1 MKRFLHLLCVLLW
14 LGAWPSSVAAQPA
27 DDPVVATVNGTRK
40 IRLREVDLATG
51 GEIQK
56 YEQQIFRLRR
66 RAVENLIDR
75 AILDAEA
82 ARLGIDAGELIR
94 RLLPTEITVDSEQLE
109 KAQAEYLPALRHMG
123 EVEARLRV
131 RLDLETYERIARFKA
146 AIEDLRNRADIR
158 IHLPEPPAPRLI
170 AAETGPALGPPAANV
185 QLIVYSDYQC
195 PYCRSSAGWARRIA
209 AAFPGRV
216 RVVLKH
222 FPLQIHPQAFLAAR
236 AANCADRHGRFWE
249 YHERLF
255 AANDLSE
262 PMLLRYAVDLGMDE
276 LDFEQCLESD
286 ASRDAVLADIQEAR
300 SFGLPGTPSY
310 ILNGKQ
316 ISVQTFDQLIGAVE
330 REIAGAAKGGIS
342 Q

>member
-1 MKRFLHLLCVLLW
+1 MKLFLHLLCAMLW
-14 LGAWPSSVAAQPA
+14 LGVRPSSVGAQPA
-27 DDPVVATVNGTRK
+27 DDPVVATVNETRR

-75 AILDAEA
+75 AILEDEA

-94 RLLPTEITVDSEQLE
+94 RLLPTEITLDSKQLE

-146 AIEDLRNRADIR
+146 AIDDLRNRAKIR
-158 IHLPEPPAPRLI
+158 IHLPEPPVPRLS
-170 AAETGPALGPPAANV
+170 AAETGPALGPAAANV

-209 AAFPGRV
+209 AAYPGRV

-236 AANCADRHGRFWE
+236 AANCADRQGRFWE

-255 AANDLSE
+255 AVNDLSE

-300 SFGLPGTPSY
+300 SFSLPGTPSY

-316 ISVQTFDQLIGAVE
+316 ISIQTFDQLNRAVE